1 MRSLSLVPLVG
12 LAACATTAP
21 MPGTGPLR
29 CDAGPAKAYIG
40 QPASQDVGA
49 RMLAASGA
57 SVIRWVGF
65 GQVVTMEY
73 REGRL
78 TVGLDAQNRVS
89 SAACT

>member
-1 MRSLSLVPLVG
+1 MRALALMSLAGV
-12 LAACATTAP
+12 AACATTAP
-21 MPGTGPLR
+21 PPVGVLR
-29 CDAGPAKAYIG
+29 CDATPAKAFIG
-40 QPASQDVGA
+40 QSASQDIGA

-65 GQVVTMEY
+65 GQVVTMEF

-89 SAACT
+89 NVACT